1 MWWVRACGV
10 CVRVRCLR
18 AARTLGRVARLV
30 HKQEARSAMGQV
42 CVCVCVCVGVGVGV
56 PRGNTHELASK
67 LRRQARVGVSVVG
80 ECAWFET
87 KKSTSYASSVLS
99 SCSTRPVCESALGM
113 AIML

>member
-1 MWWVRACGV
+1 
-10 CVRVRCLR
+10 
-18 AARTLGRVARLV
+18 
-30 HKQEARSAMGQV
+30 MGQV